1 MSHLVADII
10 EVKMADTINII
21 LEFLHRHHFSKA
33 AAVLREEVT
42 ARQQL
47 NGLLPLPLNDDRDLD
62 VAIYLKSVQEKA
74 GEHHHLVD
82 AALEKHEPDTQNKP
96 GREVKP
102 SAQQL
107 KQEQEIK
114 EKLHGQD
121 ESQSTAELEEPE
133 SEPEPLF
140 MEFEVGELE
149 YSGKPVHSVRVSPL
163 PAKDSSISKKT
174 LPETRKSPVRDFKLW
189 FCYLRIP
196 VLRAEY
202 KTPIASCYCS
212 V

>member
-1 MSHLVADII
+1 
-10 EVKMADTINII
+10 MADTINII

-140 MEFEVGELE
+140 MEF
-149 YSGKPVHSVRVSPL
+149 
-163 PAKDSSISKKT
+163 
-174 LPETRKSPVRDFKLW
+174 
-189 FCYLRIP
+189 
-196 VLRAEY
+196 
-202 KTPIASCYCS
+202 
-212 V
+212 

>member
-149 YSGKPVHSVRVSPL
+149 YPGKPVHSVRGSPL
-163 PAKDSSISKKT
+163 PVKDSSISKKT
-174 LPETRKSPVRDFKLW
+174 LPETIKSPVRDFKLW
-189 FCYLRIP
+189 FCYLRIL
-196 VLRAEY
+196 VLQTEY
-202 KTPIASCYCS
+202 KTHIASCYCS

>member
-47 NGLLPLPLNDDRDLD
+47 NGLLPVPLNDDRDLD
-62 VAIYLKSVQEKA
+62 VAIYLKSVQEKG

-107 KQEQEIK
+107 KQEQEVK

-133 SEPEPLF
+133 SDQNHCSWNLR
-140 MEFEVGELE
+140 LE
-149 YSGKPVHSVRVSPL
+149 NWSIQESLCTVSGAHHCQS
-163 PAKDSSISKKT
+163 
-174 LPETRKSPVRDFKLW
+174 
-189 FCYLRIP
+189 
-196 VLRAEY
+196 
-202 KTPIASCYCS
+202 KTPQSPRRHCLRQES
-212 V
+212 LR